1 MSQLKNG
8 PITQIGYVVENLDTA
23 IAGWIETAGL
33 GPWTVFRNVS
43 MEGTFEGE
51 ATVVT
56 MDVGMAY
63 QGDVQIELIEPT
75 NAARSP
81 YRADDGALLCGP
93 HHIAWL
99 VDDLDAATAQAAGS
113 GLREVFRAWNPG
125 TRVAYFEL
133 PGQPHTRFEYIE
145 GAAMPGLI
153 AAGIAASQ
161 DWDGTN
167 PVHVIDF
174 AAMDQA

>member
-8 PITQIGYVVENLDTA
+8 PITQIGYVVDDLDAA
-23 IAGWIETAGL
+23 IAGWIATAGL

-43 MEGTFEGE
+43 LDGVCEGE
-51 ATVVT
+51 ATTVT

-81 YRADDGALLCGP
+81 YRAADGRLLAGP
-93 HHIAWL
+93 HHLGWL
-99 VDDLDAATAQAAGS
+99 VDDLDAATARARAS
-113 GLREVFRAWNPG
+113 GLREIFQAQNPG
-125 TRVAYFEL
+125 TRVAYFAV
-133 PGQPHTRFEYIE
+133 PGQPDTRFEYIE
-145 GAAMPGLI
+145 GAGLAGMI
-153 AAGIAASQ
+153 ADGIAATR

-167 PVHVIDF
+167 AVHVIDF
-174 AAMDQA
+174 ASADQA